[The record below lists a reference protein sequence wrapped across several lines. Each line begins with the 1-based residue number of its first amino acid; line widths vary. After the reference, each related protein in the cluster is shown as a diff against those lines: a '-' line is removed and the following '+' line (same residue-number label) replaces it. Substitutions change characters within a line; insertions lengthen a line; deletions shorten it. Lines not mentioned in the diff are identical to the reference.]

1 MSKKKFYIIGKPLSH
16 SLSPTLHNYWFKKYK
31 IDADYNILEVHD
43 SEIQKVVKEIKE
55 KKIFGINVT
64 LPYKKK
70 VIPYLDRI
78 INDAKESSS
87 VNTIYLD
94 KEEKIIGENTDIF
107 GLQAGY
113 FKEIT
118 SSENKKTKALVLGA
132 GGVSP
137 SVILALNKSSV
148 KDITLSNRT
157 YDKSIFLK
165 KQFPFLNVLKWA
177 DLEKSIP
184 QFDIIILIID
194 HVIKTLFYFLRIQ

>member
-1 MSKKKFYIIGKPLSH
+1 MTRNSKSCKRDKR
-16 SLSPTLHNYWFKKYK
+16 
-31 IDADYNILEVHD
+31 
-43 SEIQKVVKEIKE
+43 

-184 QFDIIILIID
+184 QFDIIINATSLGLKMVIIS
-194 HVIKTLFYFLRIQ
+194 IFFLQILKKA